1 MKSPMRIAPSYSTRG
16 ATSTST
22 RHDASGGGSDS
33 AIATSD
39 AIPPS
44 DAPTSAGAWDIS
56 RATTRT
62 SAANASRL

>member
-1 MKSPMRIAPSYSTRG
+1 MKSPMRMAPSYSTRG

-22 RHDASGGGSDS
+22 RHDASGGGSLS

-44 DAPTSAGAWDIS
+44 DAPTSAGACDIS
-56 RATTRT
+56 RATIRT